1 MTKECQCFHRCAM
14 MMVLGEMVVLSRI
27 FFFVENIIYTI
38 PYIFLLFIF
47 WMIYVQITKSM
58 HCHSILY
65 VFSAC
70 SSSFELDQQQPRQQR
85 SGIPFLRIFPCMSAW
100 LEKEKRDYPR
110 KILLWRKIDGMEWT
124 TSFKAMS
131 CMYVHYT
138 RHCIYLYLSFFFADI
153 EVKNLRDSFRY
164 NLCTFI
170 HFYYAHLLSAP
181 SPRNGRQHRHHLR
194 LLASPKAEIRVSFY
208 VNHHEMCNTWSR
220 YWENATY
227 S

>member
-1 MTKECQCFHRCAM
+1 MFSRLALH
-14 MMVLGEMVVLSRI
+14 LLSLI
-27 FFFVENIIYTI
+27 SNNHGSSAAV
-38 PYIFLLFIF
+38 FLF
-47 WMIYVQITKSM
+47 
-58 HCHSILY
+58 Y
-65 VFSAC
+65 VFFPAC
-70 SSSFELDQQQPRQQR
+70 PHDWKRKR
-85 SGIPFLRIFPCMSAW
+85 GIIPVKF
-100 LEKEKRDYPR
+100 
-110 KILLWRKIDGMEWT
+110 WRKIDGMEWT

-164 NLCTFI
+164 HLCTFI

-181 SPRNGRQHRHHLR
+181 TPRNGRQHRHHLR

-220 YWENATY
+220 YWANATY